1 METPQYIIDI
11 RIKAAK
17 LEALM
22 TGSFCARRLREIAAK
37 LQNNKPLIVTD
48 KELLKH
54 YNLNAK

>member
-37 LQNNKPLIVTD
+37 LQKGTPLIITD

-54 YNLNAK
+54 YSLDAK